1 MKTLTLN
8 IPDSLDPAV
17 ARWEL
22 ARSLYEKGELTLEQA
37 AEIVGLT
44 PTYFK
49 IKMQKSF
56 NREDE
61 RIKQTVVA
69 TAKPM
74 NRQYFD
80 QLVDQLDIKE
90 SWEDLT
96 SQIGK

>member
-37 AEIVGLT
+37 AEMVDLT

-49 IKMQKSF
+49 IKLQKPF
-56 NREDE
+56 DKDVEQ
-61 RIKQTVVA
+61 IKQTVLA
-69 TAKPM
+69 SARPID
-74 NRQYFD
+74 RQQFD

-90 SWEDLT
+90 TWVELVN
-96 SQIGK
+96 QVGK